1 MIFSTEKNALVY
13 KRAHETVRIEG
24 WGENALRV
32 RATKNASFSKE
43 DWALGYGTSHAEVT
57 IGERES
63 VIRNGKISATVTNL
77 GNITFYRD
85 GKRILNEF
93 YRSYDIDTPHSP
105 SLKYVAREFR
115 PNGEDYTLSVRF
127 ESDDDEQIYGMG
139 QYQDGYFN
147 LKGCSLELAQRNS
160 QVSIPFYIS
169 NKGYGFLWNNPAV
182 GNCTFGK
189 NKTEWR
195 AERTRDMDYWIVAD
209 DTPKKIEKI
218 YTSVVGRSPVM
229 PENVLGLWQCKL
241 RYRTQEEVIAV
252 AREYARRGVKLDVIV
267 IDFFHWTRQGDFRF
281 DPVYWP
287 DPKEM
292 CDELKKLGVRC
303 MVSIWPTVDRKS
315 ENYAVMQER
324 GLLVRTE
331 KGSPQCFD
339 FLGDTV
345 IYDATNPEA
354 RQFIWDVCKR
364 NYQDFGI
371 DMYWLDEAE
380 PEYAAYD
387 FDHFRYHIGSVLRT
401 GNIYPRLH
409 AKAFYEGQTAAGQ
422 KDICN
427 LLRSAWVGSQKYA
440 TVVWSGDVYGNF
452 QSLRDQFAAGLNM
465 GIAGIP
471 WWTTDIAGFFADT
484 SRPGYKE
491 LLLRWFE
498 YSVYCPVLRMH
509 GDKGPFMP
517 TGLDDRD
524 WGGGMCHSG
533 LPNEI
538 WSFGEDVYEVLKG
551 YCETRENMK
560 PYLMRLNRE
569 AARNGSPLMR
579 PMFYEFPDDPE
590 CWKAEWQYMLGDKLL
605 VAPVLEEGAREKTLY
620 LPAGKWKAKGKVYE
634 GGRWITVDAPLEYIP
649 VFEKM

>member
-1 MIFSTEKNALVY
+1 MVLQAEKNVLVY
-13 KRAHETVRIEG
+13 RRGYETVRVEG

-32 RATKNASFSKE
+32 RSTKNASFSKE
-43 DWALGYGTSHAEVT
+43 DWALGYGASRAVVT
-57 IGERES
+57 VGEHS
-63 VIRNGKISATVTNL
+63 AVIENGKISARVTDR
-77 GNITFYRD
+77 GHITFYRD
-85 GKRILNEF
+85 GKPILNEY
-93 YRSYDIDTPHSP
+93 YRAFDIDTPHSP
-105 SLKYVAREFR
+105 SMKYMAREFR
-115 PNGEDYTLSVRF
+115 PNGEDYSLTVRF
-127 ESDDDEQIYGMG
+127 ESDDDERVYGMG
-139 QYQDGYFN
+139 QYQDGYLN

-160 QVSIPFYIS
+160 QISIPFYIS
-169 NKGYGFLWNNPAV
+169 SKGYGFLWNNPAV

-189 NKTEWR
+189 NKTEWH

-209 DTPKKIEKI
+209 DTPKKIERI

-281 DPVYWP
+281 DPKYWP
-287 DPKEM
+287 DPKAM
-292 CDELKKLGVRC
+292 CAELKKLGVRC

-315 ENYAVMQER
+315 ENYADMQEK

-354 RQFIWDVCKR
+354 RKFVWNICKR
-364 NYQDFGI
+364 NYQDCGV

-380 PEYAAYD
+380 PEYVAYD
-387 FDHFRYHIGSVLRT
+387 YDHFRYHIGSVLRT

-409 AKAFYEGQTAAGQ
+409 AKAFYDGQTAAGQ
-422 KDICN
+422 KDVCN
-427 LLRSAWVGSQKYA
+427 LLRCAWVGSQKYA
-440 TVVWSGDVYGNF
+440 TVVWSGDIYGNF

-465 GIAGIP
+465 GVAGIP
-471 WWTTDIAGFFADT
+471 WWTTDTGGFFVDT
-484 SRPGYKE
+484 SLPGYKE

-498 YSVYCPVLRMH
+498 FSVYCPILRMH
-509 GDKGPFMP
+509 GDKGPYTP
-517 TGLDDRD
+517 KGLDDRD

-538 WSFGEDVYEVLKG
+538 WSFGEEVYEVLKG
-551 YCETRENMK
+551 YCEEREKMK

-569 AARNGSPLMR
+569 ASRNGSPLMR

-590 CWKAEWQYMLGDKLL
+590 CWKAEWQYMFGDKLL

-620 LPAGKWKAKGKVYE
+620 LPAGKWRAKGKVYE
-634 GGRWITVDAPLEYIP
+634 GGQWITVEAPLEYIP

>member
-1 MIFSTEKNALVY
+1 MVLQAEKNALVY
-13 KRAHETVRIEG
+13 RRGYETVRVEG

-32 RATKNASFSKE
+32 RSTKNASFSKE
-43 DWALGYGTSHAEVT
+43 DWALGYGASRAVVT
-57 IGERES
+57 VGEHS
-63 VIRNGKISATVTNL
+63 AVIENGKISARVTDR
-77 GNITFYRD
+77 GHITFYRD
-85 GKRILNEF
+85 GKPILNEYYHAF
-93 YRSYDIDTPHSP
+93 DIDTPHSP
-105 SLKYVAREFR
+105 SMKYMAREFR
-115 PNGEDYTLSVRF
+115 PNGEDYSLTVRF
-127 ESDDDEQIYGMG
+127 ESDDDERVYGMG
-139 QYQDGYFN
+139 QYQDGYLN

-160 QVSIPFYIS
+160 QISIPFYIS
-169 NKGYGFLWNNPAV
+169 SKGYGFLWNNPAV

-189 NKTEWR
+189 NKTEWH

-209 DTPKKIEKI
+209 DTPKKIERI

-281 DPVYWP
+281 DPKYWP
-287 DPKEM
+287 DPKAM
-292 CDELKKLGVRC
+292 CAELKKLGVRC

-315 ENYAVMQER
+315 ENYADMQEK

-354 RQFIWDVCKR
+354 RKFVWNICKR
-364 NYQDFGI
+364 NYQDCGV

-380 PEYAAYD
+380 PEYVAYD
-387 FDHFRYHIGSVLRT
+387 YDHFRYHIGSVLRT

-409 AKAFYEGQTAAGQ
+409 AKAFYDGQTAAGQ
-422 KDICN
+422 KDVCN
-427 LLRSAWVGSQKYA
+427 LLRCAWVGSQKYA
-440 TVVWSGDVYGNF
+440 TVVWSGDIYGNF

-465 GIAGIP
+465 GVAGIP
-471 WWTTDIAGFFADT
+471 WWTTDTGGFFVDT
-484 SRPGYKE
+484 SLPGYKE

-498 YSVYCPVLRMH
+498 FSVYCPILRMH
-509 GDKGPFMP
+509 GDKGPYTP
-517 TGLDDRD
+517 KGLDDRD

-538 WSFGEDVYEVLKG
+538 WSFGEEVYEVLKG
-551 YCETRENMK
+551 YCEEREKMK

-569 AARNGSPLMR
+569 ASRNGSPLMR

-590 CWKAEWQYMLGDKLL
+590 CWKAEWQYMFGDKLL

-620 LPAGKWKAKGKVYE
+620 LPAGKWRAKGKVYE
-634 GGRWITVDAPLEYIP
+634 GGQWITVEAPLEYIP

>member
-1 MIFSTEKNALVY
+1 MVLQAEKNALVY
-13 KRAHETVRIEG
+13 RRGYETVRVEG

-32 RATKNASFSKE
+32 RSTKNASFSKE
-43 DWALGYGTSHAEVT
+43 DWALGYGASRAVVT
-57 IGERES
+57 VGEHS
-63 VIRNGKISATVTNL
+63 AVIENGKISARVTDR
-77 GNITFYRD
+77 GHITFYRD
-85 GKRILNEF
+85 GKPILNEYYHAF
-93 YRSYDIDTPHSP
+93 DIDTPHSP
-105 SLKYVAREFR
+105 SMKYMAREFR
-115 PNGEDYTLSVRF
+115 PNGEDYSLTVRF
-127 ESDDDEQIYGMG
+127 ESDDDERVYGMG
-139 QYQDGYFN
+139 QYQDGYLN

-160 QVSIPFYIS
+160 QISIPFYIS
-169 NKGYGFLWNNPAV
+169 SKGYGFLWNNPAV

-189 NKTEWR
+189 NKTEWH

-209 DTPKKIEKI
+209 DTPKKIERI

-281 DPVYWP
+281 DPKYWP
-287 DPKEM
+287 DPKAM
-292 CDELKKLGVRC
+292 CAELKKLGVRC

-315 ENYAVMQER
+315 ENYADMQEK

-354 RQFIWDVCKR
+354 RKFVWNICKR
-364 NYQDFGI
+364 NYQDCGV

-380 PEYAAYD
+380 PEYVAYD
-387 FDHFRYHIGSVLRT
+387 YDHFRYHIGSVLRT

-409 AKAFYEGQTAAGQ
+409 AKAFYDGQTAAGQ
-422 KDICN
+422 KDVCN
-427 LLRSAWVGSQKYA
+427 LLRCAWVGSQKYA
-440 TVVWSGDVYGNF
+440 TVVWSGDIYGNF

-465 GIAGIP
+465 GVAGIP
-471 WWTTDIAGFFADT
+471 WWTTDTGGFFVNT
-484 SRPGYKE
+484 SLPGYKE

-498 YSVYCPVLRMH
+498 FSVYCPILRMH
-509 GDKGPFMP
+509 GDKGPYTP
-517 TGLDDRD
+517 KGLDDRD

-538 WSFGEDVYEVLKG
+538 WSFGEEVYEVLKG
-551 YCETRENMK
+551 YCEEREKMK

-569 AARNGSPLMR
+569 ASRNGSPLMR

-590 CWKAEWQYMLGDKLL
+590 CWKAEWQYMFGDKLL

-620 LPAGKWKAKGKVYE
+620 LPAGKWRAKGKVYE
-634 GGRWITVDAPLEYIP
+634 GGQWITVEAPLEYIP

>member
-1 MIFSTEKNALVY
+1 MVLQAEKNVLVY
-13 KRAHETVRIEG
+13 RRGYETVRVEG

-32 RATKNASFSKE
+32 RSTKNASFSKE
-43 DWALGYGTSHAEVT
+43 DWALGYGASRAVVT
-57 IGERES
+57 VGEHS
-63 VIRNGKISATVTNL
+63 AVIENGKISARVTDR
-77 GNITFYRD
+77 GHITFYRD
-85 GKRILNEF
+85 GKPILNEY
-93 YRSYDIDTPHSP
+93 YRAFDIDTPHSP
-105 SLKYVAREFR
+105 SMKYMAREFR
-115 PNGEDYTLSVRF
+115 PNGEDYSLTVRF
-127 ESDDDEQIYGMG
+127 ESDDDERVYGMG
-139 QYQDGYFN
+139 QYQDGYLN

-160 QVSIPFYIS
+160 QISIPFYIS
-169 NKGYGFLWNNPAV
+169 SKGYGFLWNNPAV

-189 NKTEWR
+189 NKTEWH

-209 DTPKKIEKI
+209 DTPKKIERI

-281 DPVYWP
+281 DPEYWP
-287 DPKEM
+287 DPKAM
-292 CDELKKLGVRC
+292 CAELKKLGVRC

-315 ENYAVMQER
+315 ENYADMQEK

-354 RQFIWDVCKR
+354 RKFVWNICKR
-364 NYQDFGI
+364 NYQDCGV

-380 PEYAAYD
+380 PEYVAYD
-387 FDHFRYHIGSVLRT
+387 YDHFRYHIGSVLRT

-409 AKAFYEGQTAAGQ
+409 AKAFYDGQTAAGQ
-422 KDICN
+422 KDVCN
-427 LLRSAWVGSQKYA
+427 LLRCAWVGSQKYA
-440 TVVWSGDVYGNF
+440 TVVWSGDIYGNF

-465 GIAGIP
+465 GVAGIP
-471 WWTTDIAGFFADT
+471 WWTTDTGGFFVDT
-484 SRPGYKE
+484 SLPGYKE

-498 YSVYCPVLRMH
+498 FSVYCPILRMH
-509 GDKGPFMP
+509 GDKGPYTP
-517 TGLDDRD
+517 KGLDDRD

-538 WSFGEDVYEVLKG
+538 WSFGEEVYEVLKG
-551 YCETRENMK
+551 YCEEREKMK

-569 AARNGSPLMR
+569 ASRNGSPLMR

-590 CWKAEWQYMLGDKLL
+590 CWKAEWQYMFGDKLL

-620 LPAGKWKAKGKVYE
+620 LPAGKWRAKGKVYE
-634 GGRWITVDAPLEYIP
+634 GGQWITVEAPLEYIP

>member
-1 MIFSTEKNALVY
+1 MVLQAEKNVLVY
-13 KRAHETVRIEG
+13 RRGYETVRVEG

-32 RATKNASFSKE
+32 RSTKNASFSKE
-43 DWALGYGTSHAEVT
+43 DWALGYGASRAVVT
-57 IGERES
+57 VGEHS
-63 VIRNGKISATVTNL
+63 AVIENGKISARVTDR
-77 GNITFYRD
+77 GHITFYRD
-85 GKRILNEF
+85 GKPILNEY
-93 YRSYDIDTPHSP
+93 YRAFDIDTPHSP
-105 SLKYVAREFR
+105 SMKYMAREFR
-115 PNGEDYTLSVRF
+115 PNGEDYSLTVRF
-127 ESDDDEQIYGMG
+127 ESDDDERVYGMG
-139 QYQDGYFN
+139 QYQDGYLN

-160 QVSIPFYIS
+160 QISIPFYIS
-169 NKGYGFLWNNPAV
+169 SKGYGFLWNNPAV

-189 NKTEWR
+189 NKTEWH

-209 DTPKKIEKI
+209 DTPKKIERI

-281 DPVYWP
+281 DPKYWP
-287 DPKEM
+287 DPKAM
-292 CDELKKLGVRC
+292 CAELKKLGVRC

-315 ENYAVMQER
+315 ENYADMQEK

-354 RQFIWDVCKR
+354 RKFVWNICKR
-364 NYQDFGI
+364 NYQDCGV

-380 PEYAAYD
+380 PEYVAYD
-387 FDHFRYHIGSVLRT
+387 YDHFRYHIGSVLRT

-409 AKAFYEGQTAAGQ
+409 AKAFYDGQTAAGQ
-422 KDICN
+422 KDVCN
-427 LLRSAWVGSQKYA
+427 LLRCAWVGSQKYA
-440 TVVWSGDVYGNF
+440 TVVWSGDIYGNF

-465 GIAGIP
+465 GVAGIP
-471 WWTTDIAGFFADT
+471 WWTTDTGGFFVDT
-484 SRPGYKE
+484 SLPGYKE

-498 YSVYCPVLRMH
+498 FSVYCPILRMH
-509 GDKGPFMP
+509 GDKGPYTP
-517 TGLDDRD
+517 KGLDDRD

-538 WSFGEDVYEVLKG
+538 WSFGEEVYEVLKG
-551 YCETRENMK
+551 YCEEREKMK

-569 AARNGSPLMR
+569 ASRNGSPLMR

-590 CWKAEWQYMLGDKLL
+590 CWKAEWQYMFGDKLL
-605 VAPVLEEGAREKTLY
+605 VAPVLEEDAREKTLY
-620 LPAGKWKAKGKVYE
+620 LPAGKWRAKGKVYE
-634 GGRWITVDAPLEYIP
+634 GGQWITVEAPLEYIP